1 MERRFAHLALMTFLI
16 TAILLALPAISHGIP
31 SASAQGALVQMFLFH
46 ASDNPDCEDILE
58 NDLPALQEKYG
69 DQLVV
74 QLLDVGNA
82 GALDLLQSLEAT
94 AGVSADEIP
103 LPAAFLGDTAL
114 LGKDQIR
121 AELDETIAGLLSA
134 GGAAFPVPQAAA
146 PAPTLELIPT
156 VTPHP
161 AGSVEGAVHVML
173 FFSPTCPHCKHIR
186 ADVMPP
192 LYEKYGEKLVVREF
206 DVSDPYNFAL
216 ELAIEEK
223 AGMPEDQ
230 RGYIPLVIIGN
241 YLLPNATVIES
252 ELDRLISELLA
263 QGGSPWTIDP
273 MFFEPPT
280 GTVTPPA
287 SSVTATPV
295 PTVHMAYFSKA
306 GCQECDR
313 ATYEIH
319 YLEEKYPFLE
329 VSVFDINE
337 YAELNEW
344 LSTKYDVPE
353 VYRLTAPAIFV
364 GDDYLVGKD
373 VTTANIEKLIQKY
386 QQEGAATT
394 WENWEEEAPKA
405 ASSIIDRFQSLGVFT
420 VLAAG
425 LIDGLNP
432 CAFATLVFFISYLAF
447 TGRKGREILFV
458 GAAFA
463 LGVFLTYLLVGLGL
477 YQVLQR
483 LPFLTTLARWLYGI
497 TAALCLILALMSLID
512 YFTARRGRPED
523 MRLRLPL
530 RLRRRINTL
539 IRESASA
546 QAIAGAA
553 FVSGLL
559 VSLIELA
566 CTGQVYLPTILFVM
580 GIPEM
585 RARATLYLILYNLM
599 FILPL
604 VVVFFLAYYG
614 TTSEQLGKFLN
625 RHTASI
631 KLATSALFVVLG
643 VWLITL
649 LL

>member
-1 MERRFAHLALMTFLI
+1 MTFLI
-16 TAILLALPAISHGIP
+16 VAIILALPAISQGLA
-31 SASAQGALVQMFLFH
+31 STSAQGARVQMFLFH
-46 ASDNPDCEDILE
+46 APDSPNCQDILE

-82 GALDLLQSLEAT
+82 GALDLLQGLEAT
-94 AGVSADEIP
+94 AGISADETP

-121 AELDETIAGLLSA
+121 AELDETIAGLLRA

-146 PAPTLELIPT
+146 PAPTPAIIPT

-161 AGSVEGAVHVML
+161 AGAVEGAVHVML
-173 FFSPTCPHCKHIR
+173 FFSPTCPHCEHIR

-230 RGYIPLVIIGN
+230 RGYIPLVIVGN

-252 ELDRLISELLA
+252 ELDRLVSELLA

-287 SSVTATPV
+287 PSVTATPV
-295 PTVHMAYFSKA
+295 PSVHMAYFTKA

-319 YLEEKYPFLE
+319 YLEDKYPFLE
-329 VSVFDINE
+329 VSAFDVNE

-344 LSTKYDVPE
+344 LSAKYNVPE

-364 GDDYLVGKD
+364 GDNYLVGKD
-373 VTTANIEKLIQKY
+373 VTTANIEELIQKY
-386 QQEGAATT
+386 QQEGAPPT

-463 LGVFLTYLLVGLGL
+463 LGVFLIYLLVGLGL

-497 TAALCLILALMSLID
+497 TAALCLILAVMSLMD

-523 MRLRLPL
+523 MRLRLPF

-604 VVVFFLAYYG
+604 VVVFLLAYYG
-614 TTSEQLGKFLN
+614 TTSEQLGQFLN

-631 KLATSALFVVLG
+631 KLATSALFVILG